1 MKLCLFCEPNIGP
14 WALQANNALQ
24 TNRRVGYK
32 HKPLEE
38 VVDLEYFSTQHVKSG
53 VGSNPTAAKF
63 HFFHHE
69 NVFVS

>member
-38 VVDLEYFSTQHVKSG
+38 VVDLEYFSTQHVKS
-53 VGSNPTAAKF
+53 VLFLFSV
-63 HFFHHE
+63 E
-69 NVFVS
+69 YCLW